1 MAELPVDV
9 GAVNATLACAAPAV
23 ATTLVGAPGAV
34 VVVPELAVMLYFC
47 SRVVPLVGVAVGQ
60 TPDVAAE
67 RWMKPSYVPAAVAV
81 RPSTTLW
88 PLVTKTGA
96 VLAVAAPSM

>member
-1 MAELPVDV
+1 MDV
-9 GAVNATLACAAPAV
+9 GAVNATLACAAPTL

-34 VVVPELAVMLYFC
+34 APALAVMLYFC
-47 SRVVPLVGVAVGQ
+47 TRVVPLVGVAVGQ

-81 RPSTTLW
+81 RPNTILW
-88 PLVTKTGA
+88 PLLTKTGA
-96 VLAVAAPSM
+96 ALAVLAPSI